1 MSIDSFNECVNSSD
15 FDYFNDF
22 DIQNKLLTSYNDM
35 YNDFDYGQLI
45 DKLKI
50 IMKILD
56 DNKIDLEVPQI
67 LLKKDYVRYC
77 YSLKSKRFYIG
88 NVQDI
93 IDTYFTNNIQ
103 DNIIIIYNFEVV
115 KIKIGLTIRIVEI
128 LKNNYKVLT
137 EFDLIENKIY
147 NYIND
152 ECLVYDLKKEDR
164 TTKSR

>member
-22 DIQNKLLTSYNDM
+22 DIQKKLLTSYNDM

-67 LLKKDYVRYC
+67 LLKKDYVHYC

-93 IDTYFTNNIQ
+93 IDKYFTNNIQ
-103 DNIIIIYNFEVV
+103 DDIIIIYNFEVV
-115 KIKIGLTIRIVEI
+115 KIKIGLTIRRVEI
-128 LKNNYKVLT
+128 SKNNYKVLT
-137 EFDLIENKIY
+137 EFDLIKNKIY